1 MPEAGGSL
9 LELRKITKRYGRGAV
24 GAVDV
29 DLRVERGQMIA
40 LFGPSGSGKT
50 TLLHIMGLLLPPD
63 AGEVLIDGKPMAGLN
78 ERSAA
83 AVRRRTLGFVF
94 QSFGLLPLLSAT
106 ENVMVAMRL
115 LGRGGEEAKRRVAS
129 ALEVVGVDHRSHHR
143 PSELSGGEQQR
154 VALARAI
161 VHSPRLLLADE
172 PTGEL
177 DSTTAAHVLGL
188 MRTVAEDGAGVV
200 VATHDPAALE
210 AVDRAYFVR
219 DGTLHE
225 PDRTELE
232 LWLTEGEGG
241 GTLTG

>member
-1 MPEAGGSL
+1 MPEPGSL
-9 LELRKITKRYGRGAV
+9 LELRSVSKRYGRGAV
-24 GAVDV
+24 GAEDV
-29 DLRVERGQMIA
+29 DLAVEPGQMIA

-50 TLLHIMGLLLPPD
+50 TLLHIMGLLLAPD
-63 AGEVLIDGKPMAGLN
+63 SGEVLIEGRQVP
-78 ERSAA
+78 ERAA
-83 AVRRRTLGFVF
+83 AGVRRRTLGFVF
-94 QSFGLLPLLSAT
+94 QSFGLLSLLSAQ

-115 LGRGGEEAKRRVAS
+115 LGVGGDEARRRVAA
-129 ALEVVGVDHRSHHR
+129 ALEAVGLEQRAEHR

-161 VHSPRLLLADE
+161 VHNPRILLADE

-177 DSTTAAHVLGL
+177 DSTTAAYVLQL
-188 MRTVAEDGAGVV
+188 MRDVAAGGASVV

-219 DGTLHE
+219 DGSLHE

-232 LWLTEGEGG
+232 LWLTEGESGG
-241 GTLTG
+241 ALV